1 MKTSEKY
8 FNLKIKT
15 PDKSDK
21 LFDLKMQ
28 NIGNI

>member
-8 FNLKIKT
+8 FSLKMKT
-15 PDKSDK
+15 TDTSDK

-28 NIGNI
+28 NI

>member
-8 FNLKIKT
+8 FNLKMKT
-15 PDKSDK
+15 SEKSEK

-28 NIGNI
+28 NI